1 MVIIIGS
8 LLLIVCT
15 FIIVRAPKAWLQV
28 WKKYTIRT
36 IVAAFML
43 IVLNMI
49 GNAFGLHIPINLFT
63 IGMTSLLG
71 ISGLIT
77 IISLQFFLI

>member
-15 FIIVRAPKAWLQV
+15 FIIVRAPRAWLRI
-28 WKKYTIRT
+28 WKKYMMRT
-36 IVAAFML
+36 IVAVLML

-63 IGMTSLLG
+63 VGMTSMFG